1 MSASLQNETEDKRR
15 PVDRRHEAYDFSFFQ
30 EMVAYRD
37 AGILTDFTI
46 TLNSQHF
53 NVHAVV
59 LAAVSSVVLDLVLQG
74 CQCLALDGKLN
85 KLGVNEILRFA
96 YCEKVEL
103 SEQNLDE
110 IRKAASALGV
120 SQLLELCHE
129 YEQSRV
135 KKEEEQTPMREQRR
149 SNLEAIQ
156 NLKDNQIAC
165 DLLLEVDGDTFN
177 VHRVVLAAGSDYFR
191 GMFTSGMKEVTQDT
205 VKVLSL
211 TSEDLSSLITF
222 IYSGYL
228 QLSWDNIFELTVASM
243 QIQVVCAISLC
254 FDFLHKEITAESC
267 LDVVAF
273 AEAYEMM
280 ELKEFSDDFVLRNF
294 QEVSSTLKFQDL
306 SFDRLSHYLAQD
318 GLCASNELEV
328 FHAVVKWIR
337 ADTSRR
343 MPLAEELMKFV
354 RFPLM
359 TFRQFKEVRAVNLM
373 LQDEGC
379 KDLYGTALLEFGWT
393 SRGTEH
399 YSRVRQPNQVIVLVG
414 GDQIAPNFATR
425 VPSKD
430 LWFANSFRSG
440 TGLVKQI
447 EWRHLTTMP
456 DPARF
461 RHGVAVLE
469 NNLYLF
475 GGSHFYG
482 RCDTLKSVFRYDPYQ
497 NSWQQL
503 ADMNQPRNYC
513 STVILNGLIY
523 VLGGDIDTDHNLDT
537 VECYNPTT
545 NTWRFSHPLDQAQS
559 GHASVVWNDKI
570 YTSGGFNCK
579 YKCLVCMFQYDPE
592 KGTTYLADMQK
603 DRAEHVMELL
613 GDKMYVAGGVCNLRE
628 FYTDQFTCEVFSPQT
643 NAWSLFTELL
653 KPHVNAASG
662 VLEQKLYIMG
672 GYCQEDYSESCLAHR
687 YDPRLDK
694 WESVGRL
701 PGPSNDIRACVISV
715 PRHLRQ

>member
-120 SQLLELCHE
+120 SQLLELCHDLMRIGVSGLGFK
-129 YEQSRV
+129 SRY
-135 KKEEEQTPMREQRR
+135 KSREAAVELGVA
-149 SNLEAIQ
+149 SSS
-156 NLKDNQIAC
+156 
-165 DLLLEVDGDTFN
+165 LLESDMV
-177 VHRVVLAAGSDYFR
+177 VHA
-191 GMFTSGMKEVTQDT
+191 
-205 VKVLSL
+205 
-211 TSEDLSSLITF
+211 
-222 IYSGYL
+222 
-228 QLSWDNIFELTVASM
+228 W
-243 QIQVVCAISLC
+243 
-254 FDFLHKEITAESC
+254 
-267 LDVVAF
+267 
-273 AEAYEMM
+273 
-280 ELKEFSDDFVLRNF
+280 
-294 QEVSSTLKFQDL
+294 
-306 SFDRLSHYLAQD
+306 
-318 GLCASNELEV
+318 
-328 FHAVVKWIR
+328 
-337 ADTSRR
+337 
-343 MPLAEELMKFV
+343 
-354 RFPLM
+354 
-359 TFRQFKEVRAVNLM
+359 
-373 LQDEGC
+373 
-379 KDLYGTALLEFGWT
+379 
-393 SRGTEH
+393 
-399 YSRVRQPNQVIVLVG
+399 
-414 GDQIAPNFATR
+414 
-425 VPSKD
+425 
-430 LWFANSFRSG
+430 
-440 TGLVKQI
+440 
-447 EWRHLTTMP
+447 
-456 DPARF
+456 
-461 RHGVAVLE
+461 
-469 NNLYLF
+469 
-475 GGSHFYG
+475 
-482 RCDTLKSVFRYDPYQ
+482 RYDPYQ